1 MQVSGF
7 GALTGRDMARAA
19 THPARRMPNPPSAT
33 RPCSRAIRSQI
44 NDGPVTTYKAGQ
56 SFSGLPGDR
65 HGVSANVSE
74 TQSTESPVA
83 KTVSD
88 LQFED
93 QRRVVGN
100 AGKALLV
107 RIADRSGAVDKAR

>member
-1 MQVSGF
+1 
-7 GALTGRDMARAA
+7 MARAA
-19 THPARRMPNPPSAT
+19 THPARRMPNPPSST

-74 TQSTESPVA
+74 TQPA
-83 KTVSD
+83 KLLAPHKTGSD
-88 LQFED
+88 LKFED

-100 AGKALLV
+100 AGKALLM
-107 RIADRSGAVDKAR
+107 RIADGTGAVDKSR